1 MITCRVFEGLGN
13 RINAIASAMTTGCA
27 ITVFWAVNSHCPAPS
42 KAVFKPIENL
52 KFVDQEV
59 ATYNYIVNKRELCW
73 FYPRNIYLLPV
84 DVFRRRLHKAYRTIL
99 ESFQISTWAKPS
111 SNALGLHYRSFLADT
126 DTLKSFLASVT
137 KVSTAISHPVVH
149 VASDCSLAKQQIVEH
164 MEGLGV
170 AASVNSCRL
179 MNHDLDRSL
188 LSVFGMCRDLRSLAC
203 CNLGVVTNSSQS
215 TVVDSLRG
223 FGVQA
228 YHTFD
233 GGFRTCGDRDDL
245 AEGSPVQSLID
256 KHKIGS

>member
-1 MITCRVFEGLGN
+1 MRAQVGVELRTYLVFVYQTLHRTTFGKIIAVTTC
-13 RINAIASAMTTGCA
+13 AKA
-27 ITVFWAVNSHCPAPS
+27 TVKCVIC
-42 KAVFKPIENL
+42 
-52 KFVDQEV
+52 
-59 ATYNYIVNKRELCW
+59 
-73 FYPRNIYLLPV
+73 LLYTS
-84 DVFRRRLHKAYRTIL
+84 DA
-99 ESFQISTWAKPS
+99 
-111 SNALGLHYRSFLADT
+111 AD
-126 DTLKSFLASVT
+126 
-137 KVSTAISHPVVH
+137 
-149 VASDCSLAKQQIVEH
+149 
-164 MEGLGV
+164 EGLGV